1 VKDGHGYLSSV
12 HGSFGLLLTR
22 PVGHANNGL
31 CIFRVGGDLV
41 KTILC
46 YGDSN
51 TWGSDPE
58 TGERFAE
65 DVRWPGVLR
74 KRLGDEYRV
83 IEEGLPGRTTVR
95 EDPIEG
101 DHKNGR
107 TYLMACLESHRPIDL
122 VTLMLGTNDLKARFG
137 SSASDIAQGAASLAD
152 MMLRSGCGPDGGA
165 PVVVLISPPAVATL
179 TDMAQMFEGA
189 EVKSRQFAGHYERF
203 AEQQGCEFFDA
214 STVIVSSDVDGIHLD
229 DSEHV
234 KLGEAVAARIVEL
247 L

>member
-1 VKDGHGYLSSV
+1 VD
-12 HGSFGLLLTR
+12 
-22 PVGHANNGL
+22 HANNEI
-31 CIFRVGGDLV
+31 CIFAVRGEYMRTV
-41 KTILC
+41 LC

-58 TGERFAE
+58 TRERFTE

-95 EDPIEG
+95 DDPIEG

-107 TYLMACLESHRPIDL
+107 TYLMACLESHRPLDL
-122 VTLMLGTNDLKARFG
+122 ITLMLGTNDLKARFG

-152 MMLRSGCGPDGGA
+152 MMLRSGCGPDGG
-165 PVVVLISPPAVATL
+165 PPIVVLISPPAVATL

-189 EVKSRQFAGHYERF
+189 EEKSRQFAGHYERF
-203 AEQQGCEFFDA
+203 AEQHGCEFFDA
-214 STVIVSSDVDGIHLD
+214 SEVIVSSDVDGIHLD
-229 DSEHV
+229 AGAHGM
-234 KLGEAVAARIVEL
+234 LGQAVAARIAKIL
-247 L
+247 G

>member
-1 VKDGHGYLSSV
+1 MHGYLD
-12 HGSFGLLLTR
+12 LWLTR
-22 PVGHANNGL
+22 PVDHANNEL
-31 CIFRVGGDLV
+31 RNFRARGDKV
-41 KTILC
+41 RTILC

-51 TWGSDPE
+51 TWGSDPK
-58 TGERFAE
+58 TRERFSE

-74 KRLGDEYRV
+74 MRLGDEYRV

-95 EDPIEG
+95 DDPIEG

-107 TYLMACLESHRPIDL
+107 TYLTACLESHKPIDL
-122 VTLMLGTNDLKARFG
+122 ITLMLGTNDLKERFG

-165 PVVVLISPPAVATL
+165 PVVVMISPPAVVQL

-189 EVKSRQFAGHYERF
+189 EEKSRQFPVHYERF

-247 L
+247 LWAEA